1 MALAVDIDASKPAKA
16 ITIQLPTSTEGEPP
30 YKAPKT
36 ATAGALPPK
45 TATAGMPEE
54 MSSSSSDS
62 GSSTAEDYEI
72 GEKAQK
78 DLHKHTAICESVM
91 LIAGKSK
98 ASRVHMLGAEKTR
111 TTGVLITWCGKK
123 LSSYT
128 SQ

>member
-16 ITIQLPTSTEGEPP
+16 ITIQLPISTEGEPP
-30 YKAPKT
+30 YKA
-36 ATAGALPPK
+36 PK